1 MKFKSK
7 DTKGLEW
14 WRWLC
19 LLAIWL
25 LVPGGTLILLAW
37 LFVQEVR
44 LDKELSAYYDDSFGE
59 FMERRRKQK
68 EAEDDIHT
76 VSNR

>member
-1 MKFKSK
+1 MSFKLK

-14 WRWLC
+14 WRLLE

-25 LVPGGTLILLAW
+25 LIPGGILIVLAW
-37 LFVQEVR
+37 LFVQGIR
-44 LDKELSAYYDDSFGE
+44 LEDELSAYYDASFGE

-68 EAEDDIHT
+68 EAEHDVHS
-76 VSNR
+76 VSHQ